1 MANAAEARLS
11 EIHRVACRLFR
22 EKGYPGTSVRDI
34 AQAVGIKGGS
44 LYTHM
49 AGKEDLLWE
58 IVDAA
63 AERFFAAM
71 RPIVEGQLDV
81 MQRLKAAIIAHVEV
95 IAEDTDAA
103 AVFTVEWR
111 HLSPERRAQFTAR
124 RDEYERLFRGMLRQA
139 IEQRLVAA
147 PDEATAALWRPMA
160 EMNMTLMYVV
170 TLLYS
175 AGFVAIYG
183 LLVEPKCVGRGIK
196 YGAIFG
202 LATGISMGFGTYA
215 YMPIPGSLAWSWF
228 LASFIEALAAGAIV
242 GAIMRTCD
250 HSES

>member
-1 MANAAEARLS
+1 VVFIVRSILEFI
-11 EIHRVACRLFR
+11 IHNV
-22 EKGYPGTSVRDI
+22 
-34 AQAVGIKGGS
+34 
-44 LYTHM
+44 
-49 AGKEDLLWE
+49 LLG
-58 IVDAA
+58 
-63 AERFFAAM
+63 
-71 RPIVEGQLDV
+71 P
-81 MQRLKAAIIAHVEV
+81 
-95 IAEDTDAA
+95 T
-103 AVFTVEWR
+103 
-111 HLSPERRAQFTAR
+111 
-124 RDEYERLFRGMLRQA
+124 Y
-139 IEQRLVAA
+139 
-147 PDEATAALWRPMA
+147 EATAALWRPMA